1 MVCDIGPLLN
11 LLHSSQA
18 KYLNKEVRF
27 KVNKGSNGNDF
38 IKTSNV
44 YHETLIIMHN
54 EWGEWFEPS
63 VPHWY
68 LLFGG
73 GTVYKSC
80 QISEWAA
87 NHLFY

>member
-44 YHETLIIMHN
+44 YHETLIIMHI
-54 EWGEWFEPS
+54 E
-63 VPHWY
+63 
-68 LLFGG
+68 
-73 GTVYKSC
+73 
-80 QISEWAA
+80 
-87 NHLFY
+87 